1 MSGPGEE
8 ESQQPSMHLP
18 FGLQQVK
25 PGAVRNM
32 TTEKLASFSLGASRK
47 TPFQK
52 HLEAKEAKRKQQEE
66 EAAAELSQWVEQ
78 FEAPSGKPKFV
89 RGGTMGGVREE
100 LRGEPPP
107 RGEDRGRDDFG
118 RDDRGR
124 EDFGRDERSHDDR
137 SRGDRSYD
145 DLSRQSSAPS
155 RREPQGGGGSGASA
169 SRRSSMFDQFPTED
183 DVDGEEL
190 PGVGPSARKKEPKE
204 PPPVSA
210 AAPPVGGGSKKASQ
224 IASFMQELRREQEER
239 ESRGE
244 RDSFEARREREAQ
257 RGESAMAAAAADP
270 ETTNLYVGNLPPSVS
285 EESLFSRFSAHGPIQ
300 SVKIMWPRTEEEH
313 QRQRLCG
320 FVAFVERADA
330 AAAMNALNDT
340 EYGGYIM
347 RIGWGKKVSQP
358 APALTLAAFQGAGA
372 ASTAPGAAPGA
383 AFGLGRMPTGAGV
396 GAAIAAIGGACGTM
410 ATMAY
415 LPPPPPLAPAQ
426 VFTAHLPVVSHAAGP
441 PGLPPAPPMVLNS
454 VGAGAGGG
462 VGVGAGAGIAMGAV
476 LGGGAPPPSVPIDAP
491 AESTRAF
498 IDRLALFVA
507 EEGYAAE
514 GH

>member
-8 ESQQPSMHLP
+8 ERQSQQMHLP

-78 FEAPSGKPKFV
+78 FEVPSGKPKFV

-100 LRGEPPP
+100 WRGEPPP

-145 DLSRQSSAPS
+145 DPSRQSSAPS

-169 SRRSSMFDQFPTED
+169 SRRSSMFDQFPPED

-190 PGVGPSARKKEPKE
+190 AGVGPSARKKEPTE
-204 PPPVSA
+204 PPVSA

-410 ATMAY
+410 AY
-415 LPPPPPLAPAQ
+415 VPPPPLAPAH
-426 VFTAHLPVVSHAAGP
+426 VFTAHLPLVSQAAGP
-441 PGLPPAPPMVLNS
+441 PGLPPAPPVVLN
-454 VGAGAGGG
+454 
-462 VGVGAGAGIAMGAV
+462 GVGAGAGSGVV
-476 LGGGAPPPSVPIDAP
+476 LGVGASPPSVPIDAP
-491 AESTRAF
+491 AESTRTF

-507 EEGYAAE
+507 EEGSAAE